1 MYQEE
6 RLAAIIEHLN
16 KHKRV
21 SVQDV
26 CELYG
31 VSRDTAR
38 RDLVR
43 LEEQGLILRTRGGAI
58 LPPQHKSLP
67 KYNERLQMAHEGK
80 RRIAALASTLV
91 KDGDHLVMDASTTV
105 LFTAEHLKTEQH
117 VLVTN
122 SIDIAGS
129 FASGGRNTVHLL
141 GGMYEPEHR
150 YVYGHRTIEML
161 GKYHVDKAILGT
173 CGIGPQGLTTY
184 TEEESYL
191 LRTMMKQSKQVIV
204 VADHSKFHVR
214 LFMHVAAWHEIDI
227 LVTDQQPD
235 KELAQILAENEVE
248 VLVATP

>member
-6 RLAAIIEHLN
+6 RLAAIIEHLS

-58 LPPQHKSLP
+58 LPPMHKALP
-67 KYNERLQMAHEGK
+67 KYTERLQMEHEGK
-80 RRIAALASTLV
+80 RRIAALASSLI
-91 KDGDHLVMDASTTV
+91 KDGDHLMMDASTTV
-105 LFTAEHLKTEQH
+105 LFTAEQLQTERH

-122 SIDIAGS
+122 SIDIAGT
-129 FASGGRNTVHLL
+129 FASDGKNTVHLL
-141 GGMYEPEHR
+141 GGIYKPEHR
-150 YVYGHRTIEML
+150 YVYGHHAIEML
-161 GKYHVDKAILGT
+161 GKYHVDKAVLGT
-173 CGIGPQGLTTY
+173 CGIGIQGLTTY

-191 LRTMMKQSKQVIV
+191 LRAMMKQSKQVIV

-214 LFMHVAAWHEIDI
+214 LFMQVAAWDEIDM

-235 KELAQILAENEVE
+235 DELSQILAANEVE
-248 VLVATP
+248 VLVAQE